1 MVLFYFS
8 HNVMF
13 SQIVF
18 TLFGDY
24 RLSPCILYLK
34 EIDLIKMFVLAI
46 NKSFYKKHN
55 KNKTCIVYLF
65 VYIIYLMWLS
75 SSSIWS
81 HQGSILGPT
90 LFLLYINDLPEYKR
104 TVLQCDSFLA
114 RPSKSGKMTCS
125 WGPPR
130 NAKSFK

>member
-55 KNKTCIVYLF
+55 KNKQNVYRLP
-65 VYIIYLMWLS
+65 VCL
-75 SSSIWS
+75 
-81 HQGSILGPT
+81 HN
-90 LFLLYINDLPEYKR
+90 LLNL
-104 TVLQCDSFLA
+104 T
-114 RPSKSGKMTCS
+114 
-125 WGPPR
+125 
-130 NAKSFK
+130 